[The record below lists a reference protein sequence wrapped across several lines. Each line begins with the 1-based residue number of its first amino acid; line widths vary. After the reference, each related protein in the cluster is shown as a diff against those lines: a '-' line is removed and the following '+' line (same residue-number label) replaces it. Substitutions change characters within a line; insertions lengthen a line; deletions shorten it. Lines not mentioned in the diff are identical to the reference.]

1 LINKEQEA
9 MRKITLMLFVLI
21 MSGTAYAH
29 TLAICNGQYALCA
42 ASGASPT
49 GKKMIIN
56 GKTFQEGM
64 AVCPVL
70 TGSAIA
76 DLDLMN
82 GSCDAKPGTVW
93 SLFGVPTVTSYPQ
106 APDWSNQPAAFRSFV
121 IGNTPQTQIS
131 NMWSY
136 LCQIQPEKVNGV
148 TLASCYG
155 PINES
160 PWTHDHPK
168 PGQTGFTQSPAN
180 TSFGVGGN
188 AP

>member
-1 LINKEQEA
+1 MKKILI
-9 MRKITLMLFVLI
+9 FVFGLVVA
-21 MSGTAYAH
+21 GTGIAH

-49 GKKMIIN
+49 GKTMVIN

-70 TGSAIA
+70 TGRSIA

-93 SLFGVPTVTSYPQ
+93 SLFSQQSSYPQ

-121 IGNTPQTQIS
+121 IGATPQTQIS

-155 PINES
+155 PLNES

>member
-1 LINKEQEA
+1 
-9 MRKITLMLFVLI
+9 MRKIILMLALFACGSAL
-21 MSGTAYAH
+21 AH
-29 TLAICNGQYALCA
+29 TLAVCNGQYALCA
-42 ASGASPT
+42 ASGANPT
-49 GKKMIIN
+49 GKTIVIN

-70 TGSAIA
+70 TGRSIA

-93 SLFGVPTVTSYPQ
+93 SLFSQQSSYPQ

-121 IGNTPQTQIS
+121 IGTTPQTQIS

-155 PINES
+155 PLNES